1 MKQPCVM
8 KRRWCSY
15 TDTGV
20 DAEYV
25 RALLVRSGK
34 GQPQGLGTALTL
46 KALVW
51 VLIEDTRVTPL
62 SPQRVHH
69 LCLTGLVIKSV
80 LFCLFFSFKNH
91 SAFFTLPWDFQ
102 TFHHTPHG
110 VLVSPTFWKQGIG

>member
-1 MKQPCVM
+1 M

-34 GQPQGLGTALTL
+34 GQPQRLGTALTL

-51 VLIEDTRVTPL
+51 VLVEDTRVAPL

-69 LCLTGLVIKSV
+69 LSLTDLVINSV
-80 LFCLFFSFKNH
+80 HFWVFFSF
-91 SAFFTLPWDFQ
+91 DFRESQMRFGTPPGKFQNKMAILSKQSDGMQQ
-102 TFHHTPHG
+102 TRTIHA
-110 VLVSPTFWKQGIG
+110 L

>member
-1 MKQPCVM
+1 MKQSCVM

-34 GQPQGLGTALTL
+34 GQPQGLRTALTL

-51 VLIEDTRVTPL
+51 GLIEDTRVAPL

-69 LCLTGLVIKSV
+69 LSLTGLVINSV
-80 LFCLFFSFKNH
+80 LFWVF
-91 SAFFTLPWDFQ
+91 FFTIKDQSKCIFDAAY
-102 TFHHTPHG
+102 FY
-110 VLVSPTFWKQGIG
+110 VLEWKQGMR

>member
-1 MKQPCVM
+1 M

-15 TDTGV
+15 TTTGV

-34 GQPQGLGTALTL
+34 GQPQGLRTALTL

-51 VLIEDTRVTPL
+51 VLIEDTRVAPL

-69 LCLTGLVIKSV
+69 LSLTGLVINSV
-80 LFCLFFSFKNH
+80 HFLVFFHN
-91 SAFFTLPWDFQ
+91 
-102 TFHHTPHG
+102 
-110 VLVSPTFWKQGIG
+110 QGSE

>member
-15 TDTGV
+15 TTTGV

-34 GQPQGLGTALTL
+34 GQPQGLRTALTL

-51 VLIEDTRVTPL
+51 VLIEDTRVAPL

-69 LCLTGLVIKSV
+69 LRLTVLVINSV
-80 LFCLFFSFKNH
+80 LFCCFFSFKDH
-91 SAFFTLPWDFQ
+91 SKKRIFDAVLEPPNLAP
-102 TFHHTPHG
+102 HT
-110 VLVSPTFWKQGIG
+110 